1 MYKTHIYIYI
11 YIYKTY
17 VCIYK
22 HTFLY
27 VHVCIH
33 MISYM
38 YACLHV
44 HPHLHRYPNIF
55 QTITHMAQSLTLISN
70 LLRSWDLCPQQRP
83 QSWPCLQW
91 WGSQAVTLWSRH
103 KSGLQC
109 NLPIRRILSAAGNF
123 CTLFSVLD
131 CPHGT
136 EVFTGTATLA
146 KGLKAFTEEAPAL
159 ISAYLHMA
167 CSWWHCELRRW
178 FGWSWLLSFLLKA
191 STSRC
196 PRISQEIWEIWE
208 HFANSAT
215 SVLHHFTTESSS
227 NLLSWVDS
235 KDWFG
240 RSHRLECDSSSW
252 RNDELHLEFGA
263 PWVV

>member
-1 MYKTHIYIYI
+1 MCVHIV
-11 YIYKTY
+11 T
-17 VCIYK
+17 
-22 HTFLY
+22 HTFVY
-27 VHVCIH
+27 VHVCTH
-33 MISYM
+33 MILYV

-44 HPHLHRYPNIF
+44 LPHLHRYLNIF

-109 NLPIRRILSAAGNF
+109 NLPINGRILSAAGNF
-123 CTLFSVLD
+123 CPLFSALD
-131 CPHGT
+131 CPRGT

-146 KGLKAFTEEAPAL
+146 QGLKAFTEEAPAL

-196 PRISQEIWEIWE
+196 PRISQDIPGDLRAFLQILQR
-208 HFANSAT
+208 SA
-215 SVLHHFTTESSS
+215 SFYYRIFFKS
-227 NLLSWVDS
+227 LLSRLQGLVWAIAS
-235 KDWFG
+235 PWMWF
-240 RSHRLECDSSSW
+240 E
-252 RNDELHLEFGA
+252 
-263 PWVV
+263 